1 MCNLEK
7 KPCED
12 TVDQTDD
19 ERSSLTFM
27 MMEPASDGF
36 PICKIIMMKTKV
48 KGQTGKRHMERN
60 CSEHAEAA
68 GGGRKAFKIPLL

>member
-27 MMEPASDGF
+27 METASDGF

-48 KGQTGKRHMERN
+48 KGQKSQRSDRQTTHGT
-60 CSEHAEAA
+60 
-68 GGGRKAFKIPLL
+68 